1 MPGLSYC
8 INEQGSIGAAANVM
22 IGHLNYSA
30 AINNRDTILN
40 PNAPD
45 GNMAMNDT
53 TVGGGNVGLL

>member
-1 MPGLSYC
+1 
-8 INEQGSIGAAANVM
+8 M